1 LTKKE
6 GFFIVGSKFLF
17 QIQEGA
23 MKEHREELKKEKRAY
38 EKPAVERCGR
48 LTDMMAAGS
57 PGAKCNINK

>member
-38 EKPAVERCGR
+38 EKPAVERCGK
-48 LTDMMAAGS
+48 LTDMRRRTLPRQGKQNA
-57 PGAKCNINK
+57 I

>member
-1 LTKKE
+1 M
-6 GFFIVGSKFLF
+6 GSKFLF